1 MSLKMKLTSAI
12 IMFMLAIA
20 TLVIGVLAA
29 QTQSIN
35 MEGTINFEISDR
47 SLYVKNVRLE
57 DSDGTTT
64 EITSFMPGYINDGI
78 TLSLGTHTVSNTSFK
93 IHFDLINTTSN
104 TYEAG
109 DVTLSQELQS
119 ANVIASASGTI
130 SPTTEDIPDGESYAP
145 ITSTTPISGTITL
158 FINSPNT
165 TSIDLNGIS
174 VEVKEYVPPRNFSE
188 EGFVINGNTI
198 TDYTGNASSIILPSR
213 YVINEEGDYL
223 EDLDGTGTQITIIGS
238 YAFSYSDLTTVIIPE
253 GIEEIQTEAFAYS
266 QLLTEVTIP
275 STMSTIYSA
284 GGRDAPFVSCYALA
298 IVYNNSSIDI
308 ESGMGL
314 YENGSIAYSAKEVVN
329 SGETPQGLVAIN
341 DQIQYYVN
349 EYTGEKIAL
358 ASAVAKT
365 NLTSVTLD
373 SDTTE
378 INQNAFSYCTS
389 LQSVDFNNCQI
400 TSIPESAFRSCSSLT
415 TITIPESV
423 TSIGSGAFSF
433 CASLTT
439 ITILENVTSIG
450 SGAFSECTSFTTITI
465 PEGVTSIGD
474 GAFSNCTSLTT
485 ITIPEGVTSI
495 GDGAF
500 TGCTNLQYNTDGE
513 GMYLGSATNP
523 YFALIDTQRTTST
536 SITINSNCKVIA
548 GDAFY
553 GCSSLTTITIPEGVT
568 SIGDGAF
575 SNCSSL
581 TTITIPETV
590 TSIGDYA
597 FSGCTSL
604 TTITI
609 PEAVET
615 IRNYA
620 FSGCT
625 NLQYNNDG
633 EGMYLGSETNLYFA
647 LIDTQTT
654 TFTSITIHPNCKIIA
669 GSAFDNCRSLTTIT
683 IPESV
688 TSIGSQA
695 FQSCSSLQTVDFG
708 TNSSLQTIGDSAF
721 NNCSSLTT
729 ITIPDSVETIGSNA
743 FSYCSSLTTVVIESQ
758 YAYNNAT
765 SISACGYLLNRAQ
778 TVKVLSTVV
787 EAGTNSYLTNT
798 SNFPY
803 TWPEGDY
810 KVFSKNPQS

>member
-57 DSDGTTT
+57 DSDGSETP
-64 EITSFMPGYINDGI
+64 ITSFMPGYINDGI

-93 IHFDLINTTSN
+93 IHFDLINTTDL

-109 DVTLSQELQS
+109 DVTLSSELQS

-130 SPTTEDIPDGESYAP
+130 SPTSETIPEGENYAP
-145 ITSTTPISGTITL
+145 ITSTTPVSGTITL

-238 YAFSYSDLTTVIIPE
+238 YAFSSSDLTTVIIPE

-275 STMSTIYSA
+275 STMSTIYSG
-284 GGRDAPFVSCYALA
+284 GGRDDPFRSCDALV

-358 ASAVAKT
+358 TSAVAKT

-378 INQNAFSYCTS
+378 IKSALFGNCTN
-389 LQSVDFNNCQI
+389 LQSINLNNCQI
-400 TSIPESAFRSCSSLT
+400 TEIPSY
-415 TITIPESV
+415 
-423 TSIGSGAFSF
+423 AFS
-433 CASLTT
+433 
-439 ITILENVTSIG
+439 
-450 SGAFSECTSFTTITI
+450 
-465 PEGVTSIGD
+465 
-474 GAFSNCTSLTT
+474 
-485 ITIPEGVTSI
+485 
-495 GDGAF
+495 
-500 TGCTNLQYNTDGE
+500 Y
-513 GMYLGSATNP
+513 
-523 YFALIDTQRTTST
+523 
-536 SITINSNCKVIA
+536 CK
-548 GDAFY
+548 
-553 GCSSLTTITIPEGVT
+553 
-568 SIGDGAF
+568 
-575 SNCSSL
+575 SL

-590 TSIGDYA
+590 TSIGEWA
-597 FSGCTSL
+597 FSNCSSLQSVNFNNCQITEIPSSAFYGCTSL

-609 PEAVET
+609 PETVT
-615 IRNYA
+615 SIGNGA
-620 FSGCT
+620 FYGCT
-625 NLQYNNDG
+625 DLQYNYDG
-633 EGMYLGSETNLYFA
+633 EGKYLGSETNLYFA

-654 TFTSITIHPNCKIIA
+654 TLTSITINPNCKIIA
-669 GSAFDNCRSLTTIT
+669 DYAFQDCRSLTTII
-683 IPESV
+683 IPEGV
-688 TSIGSQA
+688 TSIGDGAFSGCRNLQSVDFNNCQITSIPDYA
-695 FQSCSSLQTVDFG
+695 FQ
-708 TNSSLQTIGDSAF
+708 
-721 NNCSSLTT
+721 NCSSLTT
-729 ITIPDSVETIGSNA
+729 ITIPEEVTSIGDYA
-743 FSYCSSLTTVVIESQ
+743 FQSCSSLTTITIPEGVKSIGSRAFYNCTSLTTIVIESQ
-758 YAYNNAT
+758 YAYNNTT
-765 SISACGYLLNRAQ
+765 STGAYLLDYAQ
-778 TVKVLSTVV
+778 TVKVLTSVV

-803 TWPEGDY
+803 TWPEGEY
-810 KVFSKNPQS
+810 TVFSKNPQS